1 MSVEYYTTHPSALS
15 RVSRKDMVGDGKFR
29 MDERERER
37 ELADGLK
44 LDMKTPPKHESQ
56 KKRKNKQTKNRKT

>member
-1 MSVEYYTTHPSALS
+1 MGNSGW
-15 RVSRKDMVGDGKFR
+15 M
-29 MDERERER
+29 RERER